1 MIAFSYRCV
10 FRWIKSRLSLLCA
23 FMSCSSSIGRNKV
36 IPSVIVLSVES
47 DDKTI
52 DHLTQFHYITW
63 HVSYSKTVKEPKE
76 VEVKHTP
83 FSSSSSSSIVIP
95 QTTAPKEEI
104 SDTKVGFVSPIQREV
119 NEAKME
125 DTVHPSAVVEPKVDL
140 SATEHI
146 TPLYNSSFSSCP
158 FAGVFP
164 KYKNDYVHRASKE
177 VIALLQSNR
186 FRTPSRFDVADMRSR
201 VRFVLLS
208 YRVVLFQSVR
218 V

>member
-1 MIAFSYRCV
+1 
-10 FRWIKSRLSLLCA
+10 
-23 FMSCSSSIGRNKV
+23 MSCSSSIGRNKV

-104 SDTKVGFVSPIQREV
+104 SDTKVGS
-119 NEAKME
+119 
-125 DTVHPSAVVEPKVDL
+125 
-140 SATEHI
+140 
-146 TPLYNSSFSSCP
+146 
-158 FAGVFP
+158 
-164 KYKNDYVHRASKE
+164 
-177 VIALLQSNR
+177 
-186 FRTPSRFDVADMRSR
+186 
-201 VRFVLLS
+201 
-208 YRVVLFQSVR
+208 
-218 V
+218 